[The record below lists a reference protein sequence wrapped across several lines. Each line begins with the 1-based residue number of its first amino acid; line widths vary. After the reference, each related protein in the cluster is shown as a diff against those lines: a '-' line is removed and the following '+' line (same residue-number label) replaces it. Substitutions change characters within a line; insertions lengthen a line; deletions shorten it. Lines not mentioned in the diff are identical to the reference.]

1 MSAGPEILCLGEP
14 MVEFAEI
21 AGESTTLY
29 RRGFGGDTSNVAIAA
44 ARQGARVGC
53 LTALGD
59 DDFGRAIRSLWAAEG
74 VADGE
79 VVTLPDAPT
88 GCYFISYADG
98 AHRFSYRRAG
108 SAASRYAPEHLP
120 RERIAGAK
128 ILHASGIS
136 QAIGADPCDA
146 VFEAIAL
153 ARAAGVLV
161 SYDTN
166 YRPALWPAP
175 RARAVIE
182 AAIRQADLALP
193 SLEDAQMLTGLTAPD
208 EVLRAFAALGPKW
221 VVLKMGADG
230 ALVLADGTVTRVPA
244 LTVDPVDTTG
254 AGDTFVGTLLSRLAE
269 AVPLL
274 AAVRAAAAAGALS
287 TLGQGAVA
295 PMPTRAAVEAA
306 LA

>member
-1 MSAGPEILCLGEP
+1 MTAGPEILCLGEP
-14 MVEFAEI
+14 MVEFAEV
-21 AGESTTLY
+21 AGEGGTLY

-59 DDFGRAIRSLWAAEG
+59 DEFGGAIRALWAAEG
-74 VADGE
+74 VDDAS
-79 VVTLPDAPT
+79 VVTLPEAPT

-98 AHRFSYRRAG
+98 KHRFSYRRAG
-108 SAASRYAPEHLP
+108 SAASRYAPDHLP
-120 RERIAGAK
+120 RATIAGAK

-136 QAIGADPCDA
+136 QAIGTSACDA
-146 VFEAIAL
+146 VFEAMAQ

-166 YRPALWPAP
+166 YRPALWPAR
-175 RARAVIE
+175 RARAVID
-182 AAIRQADLALP
+182 AAMRQADLALP
-193 SLEDAQMLTGLTAPD
+193 SLEDAQLLTGLTAPE
-208 EVLRAFAALGPKW
+208 EVLRSFAALGPKW

-230 ALVLADGTVTRVPA
+230 ALVLADGAVTRVPA
-244 LTVDPVDTTG
+244 PTVDPVDTTG

-269 AVPLL
+269 GADLIP
-274 AAVRAAAAAGALS
+274 AVRAAAVAGALS

-295 PMPTRAAVEAA
+295 PMPTRAAVDAA
-306 LA
+306 LG